1 MAEITRIF
9 DFLNMH
15 PLSTLLLYPLKSS
28 RLRIGKGSTSPKTL
42 IGIQSLTGAAKSHDA
57 YIAGGSLESLHP
69 KN

>member
-1 MAEITRIF
+1 
-9 DFLNMH
+9 MH
-15 PLSTLLLYPLKSS
+15 PHPTLLLFTLKST
-28 RLRIGKGSTSPKTL
+28 RLRVGKGSESPKTL